1 MDAASILE
9 QELETFSWDEVDQY
23 PSFESCADTINFEEN
38 KACFETTLST
48 YVLEVLKQNQDVV
61 QPFVNDTVTL
71 RFLVSNSGILSL
83 SDVTTDASLDRS
95 TADLK
100 SILEKA
106 LNDLPT
112 LYPAIKRGQHV
123 AVEFTLPII
132 LNAK

>member
-1 MDAASILE
+1 MDAAAILE
-9 QELETFSWDEVDQY
+9 QELKTFSWDEVDQY
-23 PSFESCADTINFEEN
+23 PSFESCEDTINFEEN
-38 KACFETTLST
+38 KACFETTFSS
-48 YVLEVLKQNQDVV
+48 YVLGVLKQNQNYVL
-61 QPFVNDTVTL
+61 PFVNDTVNL

-100 SILEKA
+100 SILETA
-106 LNDLPT
+106 FNDLPT

>member
-1 MDAASILE
+1 MDAAAILE
-9 QELETFSWDEVDQY
+9 QELKTFSWDEVDQY
-23 PSFESCADTINFEEN
+23 PSFESCEDTINFEEN
-38 KACFETTLST
+38 KACFETTFSS
-48 YVLEVLKQNQDVV
+48 YVLGVLKQNQNYVL
-61 QPFVNDTVTL
+61 PFVNDTVNL

-95 TADLK
+95 IVDLK
-100 SILEKA
+100 SILETA